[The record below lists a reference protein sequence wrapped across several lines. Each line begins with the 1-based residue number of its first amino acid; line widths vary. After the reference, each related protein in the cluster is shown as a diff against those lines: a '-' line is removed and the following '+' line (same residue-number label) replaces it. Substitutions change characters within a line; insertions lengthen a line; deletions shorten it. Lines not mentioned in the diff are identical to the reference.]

1 MKENILKDV
10 GDTVVIPDI
19 YDDSKIMSG
28 TISMIT
34 VTNKGIKY
42 RATFDGTSKYGGK
55 CQHDFCQ
62 DEIVL

>member
-1 MKENILKDV
+1 MKEKILKDV
-10 GDTVVIPDI
+10 GDPVAIPDV

-55 CQHDFCQ
+55 CHHDFWQ
-62 DEIVL
+62 NEIIL